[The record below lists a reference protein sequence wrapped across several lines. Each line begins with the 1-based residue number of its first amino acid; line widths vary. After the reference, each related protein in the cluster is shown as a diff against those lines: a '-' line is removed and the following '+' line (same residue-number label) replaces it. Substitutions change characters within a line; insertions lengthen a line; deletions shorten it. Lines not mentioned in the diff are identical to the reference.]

1 MLCISMKDMF
11 FICSHKRSS
20 LNWFHGG
27 KNTENAF
34 SFKANSH
41 LNCVL
46 LGNSDS
52 FAYKH

>member
-11 FICSHKRSS
+11 FICSHKLSS
-20 LNWFHGG
+20 LNCFHRG
-27 KNTENAF
+27 KNTEKPF

-41 LNCVL
+41 LNSVL
-46 LGNSDS
+46 LGNSDN